1 MLNFFQDNN
10 EMLCDCKEIPKSR
23 ITELAQRGLGLT
35 MIIEETDA
43 SMGCGSCYGKLKKLV
58 KKSSLQNN

>member
-1 MLNFFQDNN
+1 MFGLFQDDN

-23 ITELAQRGLGLT
+23 IAELAQRGLDLT

-58 KKSSLQNN
+58 KKISVQNN